1 MNAVCEAK
9 DERQVAWAWWTD
21 LIHSFSLGHLLGQAE
36 GQTIR
41 GTSRDNGVVFAV
53 MVKGRDWGPP
63 RWDASSLLMEDS
75 HPGLLSA
82 PAGMNKTP
90 PLESLSPTSLIPECR

>member
-1 MNAVCEAK
+1 MCFSNSKTYPWSGLINEKQSVTLPFPAFDAAFITVAK
-9 DERQVAWAWWTD
+9 TSFYIHMTL

-63 RWDASSLLMEDS
+63 DGMP
-75 HPGLLSA
+75 HP
-82 PAGMNKTP
+82 
-90 PLESLSPTSLIPECR
+90 C